1 MTANSS
7 SRPHSAHRHKKHVV
21 ITAAWGEYRTDGS
34 YEKLTDHEA
43 GWLKL
48 YYQRNIEFW
57 RPYQIQPLASKS
69 PEYQKKL
76 NLVLTEQ
83 CARKGDMTSVAF
95 AKFVYEQKGLPYSDN
110 LMITGEFLQLDPP
123 EFRL

>member
-1 MTANSS
+1 M
-7 SRPHSAHRHKKHVV
+7 RIK
-21 ITAAWGEYRTDGS
+21 AAWGEYFTDGS

-48 YYQRNIEFW
+48 YYQHNIEIW

-76 NLVLTEQ
+76 DLVLTQQ
-83 CARKGDMTSVAF
+83 CAQKTDMISVAF
-95 AKFVYEQKGLPYSDN
+95 AKFVYTQKGLPYSDN
-110 LMITGEFLQLDPP
+110 LMITGEFLQLEPP
-123 EFRL
+123 EFCL